1 MVENVVHEGL
11 LLIQL
16 HLKGGDPSLKGNVLT
31 LKERVLGLKRRVLGL
46 KGRDLGL
53 QCLVGLLEL

>member
-1 MVENVVHEGL
+1 MVANVVHEDL

-16 HLKGGDPSLKGNVLT
+16 HLKGGDPSLKGNVLA
-31 LKERVLGLKRRVLGL
+31 LKERV
-46 KGRDLGL
+46 LGL